1 MGYRTISLSEGVEMT
16 KQKFTSIIKE
26 HKKLFIIIA
35 IGLLLLELE
44 IFVFAAVKSGRES
57 WLQVT
62 DDQGTIIH
70 ETDGSDLS
78 DFNKYYF
85 EKTFG
90 PLDQYKV
97 KLITKDV
104 PFPFRAWFV
113 AAVGIPIG
121 IMLLFGFLVR
131 AYMALFYGEVQQ
143 ETVSGTQMSSEES
156 RLEKV
161 LAKVSRFNI
170 FTIGFLVLVGIFA
183 YWVIPNFITYLGK
196 VGIETLIR
204 FKWFFLAVFVALFG
218 LVVWL
223 LYLRYRLATKTIESQ
238 TEIDIHRLQLE
249 MSQNLAVSQQ
259 LEYHPEVVKT
269 EPDAPKKKDEPKTP
283 QEKNE

>member
-1 MGYRTISLSEGVEMT
+1 MTAKSLS
-16 KQKFTSIIKE
+16 SIVKE

-44 IFVFAAVKSGRES
+44 IFVFAAIKSGRES
-57 WLQVT
+57 WLQVI
-62 DDQGTIIH
+62 DEQGTIIH
-70 ETDGSDLS
+70 ETDGADLS

-97 KLITKDV
+97 KLVTKDV

-143 ETVSGTQMSSEES
+143 TAANGAPISDEES
-156 RLEKV
+156 RLERI

-223 LYLRYRLATKTIESQ
+223 LYLRYRLAAKTIESQ
-238 TEIDIHRLQLE
+238 TEIDKHRLQLE
-249 MSQNLAVSQQ
+249 LHQTRTATQQ
-259 LEYHPEVVKT
+259 LTYDSSAAEPEL
-269 EPDAPKKKDEPKTP
+269 ESELEAESP
-283 QEKNE
+283 QENDTQGSKAV